1 FDRSNVG
8 WIGNPTYFGWRWRP
22 HYQIVFG
29 INGAWRLF
37 MGDGDK
43 IRVLIVDDNA
53 ETRENIRKL
62 LQFESNIEVV
72 GTAKSGR
79 EAIQLSQ
86 EITPDVVLMDI
97 NMPDMDGIAA
107 TEEIRKHT
115 PSIQVVI
122 LSVQGDQNYM
132 RRAMLVGARDFLTKP
147 PMPDDLTATIRR
159 AGAVAREEREKRA
172 QAYVTL
178 AGGITQSLVG
188 VRMTHGKIIMVYSPK
203 GGTGCTTLAVNLA
216 LALHND
222 ETRTMLVDAN
232 MQFGDVAVFMNVQ
245 GKNTILDLTPRADE
259 LDPDIIEEVMIK
271 HAASGLHILAGPARP
286 ENAEKVTAGQF
297 SQVLKY
303 LRQLYAYVVVDTC
316 TSLND
321 ITLSVLDASDVI
333 VLVATQ
339 EFPSIKNS
347 RLFLDLMI
355 TMGIPLDKIAF
366 VMNRYDKRNTIT
378 PEKVAE
384 NLKQEVV
391 AVIPLDERVVI
402 SSVNRGVP
410 FVLDNKARPSA
421 RGVFALAEALRVK
434 LKDTKGVETEK
445 VLRR

>member
-1 FDRSNVG
+1 
-8 WIGNPTYFGWRWRP
+8 
-22 HYQIVFG
+22 
-29 INGAWRLF
+29 

-62 LQFESNIEVV
+62 LQFETNVEVV

-107 TEEIRKHT
+107 TEEIRKKT

-122 LSVQGDQNYM
+122 LSVQSDQNYM
-132 RRAMLVGARDFLTKP
+132 RRAMLVGARDFLAKP
-147 PMPDDLTATIRR
+147 PMPDDLTAAIRR
-159 AGAVAREEREKRA
+159 AGAVAREERGKRA
-172 QAYVTL
+172 QAYVTP

-188 VRMTHGKIIMVYSPK
+188 VRMTHGKVIMVYSPK

-216 LALHND
+216 LALHNND
-222 ETRTMLVDAN
+222 ETRTILVDAN

-245 GKNTILDLTPRADE
+245 GKKTILDLTPHADE
-259 LDPDIIEEVMIK
+259 LDPDIVEEVMIK

-321 ITLSVLDASDVI
+321 ITLSVLDVSDVI

-339 EFPSIKNS
+339 DIPSIKNN

-366 VMNRYDKRNTIT
+366 VMNRYDKRIVIT

-410 FVLDNKARPSA
+410 FVLDNKAQPSA

-434 LKDTKGVETEK
+434 LKDTKGVETGK

>member
-1 FDRSNVG
+1 
-8 WIGNPTYFGWRWRP
+8 
-22 HYQIVFG
+22 
-29 INGAWRLF
+29 

-107 TEEIRKHT
+107 TEEIRKRT

-147 PMPDDLTATIRR
+147 PMPDDLTAAIRR

-172 QAYVTL
+172 QAYVTP
-178 AGGITQSLVG
+178 AGGITQPLAG
-188 VRMTHGKIIMVYSPK
+188 VRMTPGKVIMVYSPK

-216 LALHND
+216 LTLHND

-245 GKNTILDLTPRADE
+245 GKNTILDLAPRADE
-259 LDPDIIEEVMIK
+259 LDPDIVEEVLIK
-271 HAASGLHILAGPARP
+271 HAASGLHIITGPTRP
-286 ENAEKVTAGQF
+286 EHAEKVTAGQF

-321 ITLSVLDASDVI
+321 ISLSVLDVSDVI

-339 EFPSIKNS
+339 DIPSIKNS

-366 VMNRYDKRNTIT
+366 VMNRYDKRIAIT

-410 FVLDNKARPSA
+410 FVLDNKTQPSA

-434 LKDTKGVETEK
+434 LKDAEGVETGK